1 MPQAEDAAF
10 RLQRFTLRGE
20 AMEAAKEQRAE
31 ALRAASGR
39 WVRRATLDA
48 KINAVLDAQATP
60 MF

>member
-1 MPQAEDAAF
+1 MHAAE
-10 RLQRFTLRGE
+10 
-20 AMEAAKEQRAE
+20 EQRAE

-39 WVRRATLDA
+39 WVRRATLEA